1 MAEEHARR
9 SASGHAS
16 LLRALASGRVWVLC
30 AVYFLNTTVTYGI
43 FLWLPAMLREASGSS
58 GFVVSGLTM
67 IPFIAALGA
76 MVLIGRH
83 SDRTGERKFHVAAC
97 AGTAAVG
104 LLLAAW
110 SGNNI
115 WLLVLSLTLS
125 QMGQRSVISVF
136 WAIPPIF
143 LGGTGA
149 AAGIAL
155 INSLGNLGG
164 WAGPS
169 VIGWLR
175 DVTGGYTGGLLVL
188 AAVLVAE
195 ALVVISLRL
204 PAHKP
209 AVVNVPAR

>member
-1 MAEEHARR
+1 MTA
-9 SASGHAS
+9 
-16 LLRALASGRVWVLC
+16 
-30 AVYFLNTTVTYGI
+30 
-43 FLWLPAMLREASGSS
+43 
-58 GFVVSGLTM
+58 
-67 IPFIAALGA
+67 IPFIAALVA

-97 AGTAAVG
+97 ALTAAVG

-164 WAGPS
+164 WAGP
-169 VIGWLR
+169 R
-175 DVTGGYTGGLLVL
+175 
-188 AAVLVAE
+188 
-195 ALVVISLRL
+195 
-204 PAHKP
+204 
-209 AVVNVPAR
+209 